1 MKPKLVSNNHATSQ
15 ILVIIEKEKESVI
28 LLIRIE
34 KNIILNICF
43 KTGIK
48 IPPTQPCRNI
58 LNILDF
64 QKVFYH

>member
-34 KNIILNICF
+34 KNIILNTCF
-43 KTGIK
+43 KTGTK

>member
-34 KNIILNICF
+34 KNIILNTCF
-43 KTGIK
+43 KTGTK
-48 IPPTQPCRNI
+48 IPPT
-58 LNILDF
+58 
-64 QKVFYH
+64 